1 MKQFNYQSIFD
12 IWVRLEMNVD
22 HSELRNKTKKIEN
35 MQKRLKKHLIASLAS
50 IMKIQMF

>member
-22 HSELRNKTKKIEN
+22 HSELNKELKENRKYAEKIE
-35 MQKRLKKHLIASLAS
+35 KAFDS
-50 IMKIQMF
+50 